1 MVEHGIT
8 THRMVEQELLW
19 EKEYGPFKAFGYVA
33 PEELDVADIF
43 DADAFDTPNVD
54 EIRTDINNGDKIWVL
69 AQVKVYCQGIELGDA
84 SIGGLLYK
92 DYDGIKKEIFEE
104 DHQSIVHDALKEA
117 RASMKYLRQVK
128 IPAEEQLT
136 SQFME
141 SQECW

>member
-1 MVEHGIT
+1 MKNE
-8 THRMVEQELLW
+8 ELIW

-43 DADAFDTPNVD
+43 DQGADNVD
-54 EIRTDINNGDKIWVL
+54 EIRNDINNGDKVWVL
-69 AQVKVYCQGIELGDA
+69 AQVKVYCKGIELGDG
-84 SIGGLLYK
+84 SMGGLLYK

-104 DHQSIVHDALKEA
+104 DTHGIVHDALKEA
-117 RASMKYLRQVK
+117 RASMKYLREIK

-141 SQECW
+141 GQVW